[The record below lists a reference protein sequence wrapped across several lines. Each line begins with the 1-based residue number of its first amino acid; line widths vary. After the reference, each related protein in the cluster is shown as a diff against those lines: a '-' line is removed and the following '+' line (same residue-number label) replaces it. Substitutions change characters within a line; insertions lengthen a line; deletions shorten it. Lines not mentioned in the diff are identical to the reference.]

1 MKMSEE
7 GRYGLRPDS
16 VYTVR
21 FGREEGEVTGTF
33 RGYTAIGS
41 ETAVVIE
48 SGGRILYIPAAAV
61 VCMVLVE
68 QAPDREQDAFNDIY
82 YG

>member
-1 MKMSEE
+1 MRMSEE
-7 GRYGLRPDS
+7 GSYSLRPDS

-21 FGREEGEVTGTF
+21 FGKKEDEVTGTF
-33 RGYTAIGS
+33 RGYTVIGS

-48 SGGRILYIPAAAV
+48 SDSRILYIPAAAIAF
-61 VCMVLVE
+61 MALVE
-68 QAPDREQDAFNDIY
+68 QAPDKKQNAANDIY

>member
-7 GRYGLRPDS
+7 GSYGLRPGS
-16 VYTVR
+16 VYMVR
-21 FGREEGEVTGTF
+21 FGKEENAATGTF
-33 RGYTAIGS
+33 RGYTVIGS

-48 SGGRILYIPAAAV
+48 SGGRVLYIPATAI
-61 VCMVLVE
+61 VCMALVE
-68 QAPDREQDAFNDIY
+68 QAPDKKQHAANEIY

>member
-1 MKMSEE
+1 MKMSED
-7 GRYGLRPDS
+7 GSYGLRPDS

-21 FGREEGEVTGTF
+21 FGKEEDEATGTF
-33 RGYTAIGS
+33 RGYAVIGS

-48 SGGRILYIPAAAV
+48 SDRRILYIPAAAI
-61 VCMVLVE
+61 VCMALVE
-68 QAPDREQDAFNDIY
+68 QAPDRKQNAANDIY